1 MRTVVAA
8 LGGITVLF
16 VGVIAMSESAQQAEP
31 ALNTAAANESYAAAE
46 QVFGGV
52 AGGGGQAVVWAGIG
66 AVVLVALGFLLV
78 AGRSGR

>member
-8 LGGITVLF
+8 LGGIVILF
-16 VGVIAMSESAQQAEP
+16 VGVFAMSESAQQAQP
-31 ALNTAAANESYAAAE
+31 ALNTTAANESYAAAE

-52 AGGGGQAVVWAGIG
+52 AGSGGQAVVWGGIA
-66 AVVLVALGFLLV
+66 AVVLIGLGFLLM